1 MLLSFTVQFLELLF
15 KTFDAFFVWF
25 FLSFFFIKPEVNLFS
40 LFRKSLFAYINPFIR
55 MFIIKSVQDFPMQF
69 ILIFIVILYFFFN
82 LIIFFL
88 MFFNENL
95 IKHEIKEFS
104 VKNEI
109 CNKIKNASFSSVSNL
124 IINLFDFNMKVF
136 LCNLL
141 KQFFSFF
148 VSSLHNK
155 KNIIWVEYYP
165 AGVYFFEE
173 DRYAIVS
180 FDKIIII
187 LNGSIYR

>member
-95 IKHEIKEFS
+95 IKH
-104 VKNEI
+104 
-109 CNKIKNASFSSVSNL
+109 KIVFFCPGSADYFLPVGMIIGFTVFSSPSGF
-124 IINLFDFNMKVF
+124 IH
-136 LCNLL
+136 
-141 KQFFSFF
+141 FS
-148 VSSLHNK
+148 S
-155 KNIIWVEYYP
+155 W
-165 AGVYFFEE
+165 
-173 DRYAIVS
+173 D
-180 FDKIIII
+180 
-187 LNGSIYR
+187 